1 MRRYFGGASRGI
13 KRAGGALPAQRRT
26 RNKNKPSEAS
36 LQVLRRLNALDQ
48 RFYLQAV
55 ALLERRLGAALVSP
69 KRRALQIAMRKG
81 RTAG

>member
-1 MRRYFGGASRGI
+1 MA
-13 KRAGGALPAQRRT
+13 A
-26 RNKNKPSEAS
+26 
-36 LQVLRRLNALDQ
+36 LRRLNALDQ

-55 ALLERRLGAALVSP
+55 ALLERRLGAALASP